1 MRAVVKK
8 WGNSA
13 AVRIPKNI
21 LELVRLDM
29 DDPVDLREESG
40 RIVIEPLKRRD
51 FQLAELLEGITKEN
65 VHRETAVGSPVGNEV
80 W

>member
-1 MRAVVKK
+1 
-8 WGNSA
+8 
-13 AVRIPKNI
+13 
-21 LELVRLDM
+21 LDV

-40 RIVIEPLKRRD
+40 RIVIEPLNRRD

-65 VHRETAVGSPVGNEV
+65 VYRETDVGSPVGNEV

>member
-13 AVRIPKNI
+13 SVRIPKNI
-21 LELVRLDM
+21 LKLVRLDV

-40 RIVIEPLKRRD
+40 RIV
-51 FQLAELLEGITKEN
+51 EN
-65 VHRETAVGSPVGNEV
+65 VHRETDVGSPGGNEV
-80 W
+80 VW

>member
-1 MRAVVKK
+1 
-8 WGNSA
+8 
-13 AVRIPKNI
+13 
-21 LELVRLDM
+21 LDV

-40 RIVIEPLKRRD
+40 RIVIEPLNRKE

-65 VHRETAVGSPVGNEV
+65 VHRETDVGSPVGNEV

>member
-13 AVRIPKNI
+13 SVRIPKNI
-21 LELVRLDM
+21 LKLVRLDV

-40 RIVIEPLKRRD
+40 RIVIEPLNRRD

-65 VHRETAVGSPVGNEV
+65 VHRETDVENPVGNEV

>member
-13 AVRIPKNI
+13 SVRIPKNI
-21 LELVRLDM
+21 LKSLRIDV
-29 DDPVDLREESG
+29 DDPVELREESG
-40 RIVIEPLKRRD
+40 RIIIEPVAHKE
-51 FQLAELLEGITKEN
+51 FQLATLLKGITPKN
-65 VHRETAVGSPVGNEV
+65 VHRETDVGRPAGNEV